1 MSDGSEAGAEDCP
14 GLDVLQRC
22 FDGGQEDPQN
32 AAVHEHVDGCELCRE
47 FMAAMARFELGVD
60 VSPAQVAEGDIV
72 GRYTVGAR
80 LGTGAMGVVYE
91 AYDRV
96 LHRRVALKFLSRS
109 VVSGRSEQV
118 RVFAEARAMARLSH
132 QNVAQVYE
140 ATEVEGRA
148 FIAMELVAGE
158 TLARW
163 LESDPH
169 ASWRTLVGVFA
180 QAARGLAAAHSEGVV
195 HGDFKPENVLLSEK
209 SVPKIVD
216 FGLAGV
222 AETKAD
228 IERGSTAEPS
238 GRALTGT
245 PLYLSPEVW
254 TGQVANAQ
262 SDQFAF
268 CVALFRALF
277 GQQPFPGASVRELEA
292 SVTGGNIDI
301 PRRGTKAPAR
311 LLRTLLRGLHA
322 DPTQRWPSM
331 GELAEALENSRKAHA
346 RRQLWIAG
354 AAIAAVSGTVGALV
368 VPDDDTCPTPS
379 DFAEQVWGEEQRGEV
394 VARLQPSLGHDGAA
408 AIAGLDGY
416 VERWATGRAEAC
428 GRMQANPSDP
438 ASARLDPVLSCLSDA
453 QRAIEAAVVVL
464 GTVPAAQ
471 LTDSVGIL
479 ATLPDLSWCPN
490 ADLQDGRP
498 VPDVDT
504 DGGGAVREARD
515 ELAKARALRG
525 VGLLDE
531 SSQAIQATADA
542 LTDVDEGHPIW
553 DEYRVARGLARFEAA
568 QYEPAI
574 EDLRRA
580 FRSAVRSGRDG
591 VASKSSRSLA
601 LVLAATDAERLDEAR
616 VYARVSQDVA
626 SRRGDVANVLA
637 AESRLSAIELS
648 AGAYDRALEHAEAA
662 LAMQQSREVSGPLL
676 TATLLMD
683 RAVALGY
690 LGRLQEAASSYQEAL
705 SLTRE
710 TVGPDHLRV
719 ALARMGL
726 ATALGAQGDFDA
738 ALVEL
743 RAARQTFAQTLGP
756 DHRHTV
762 DASHNIGV
770 SLLGQRH
777 FAEAEREFRALLALP
792 SLPGS
797 AADTLRVHRN
807 LGATLVGLGLFAEAA
822 RSIESALEAAD
833 LEPDDADV
841 LASREVIG
849 GALAAAGEFERSVTI
864 YGELVAHWKER
875 VSANHPSLLRIRVE
889 HEALMWRTGRT
900 PAARVEAELLKI
912 RDDVRGQLGA
922 AHGIPLRSQLLLA
935 ELAGAQGRVDDA
947 ESLYREA
954 VDSANPESALH
965 EEALVVFARY
975 LFGLSRHSEVVA
987 ILTEKRVAHARGGTR
1002 AQGLALRGY
1011 ALWELGEDRVGARTL
1026 VQDAA
1031 AHCDLRPGSFPL
1043 LAEQAAAWL
1052 QGHRL

>member
-1 MSDGSEAGAEDCP
+1 MSDGSEVGGEDCP

-22 FDGGQEDPQN
+22 FDGGHEDPQN

-47 FMAAMARFELGVD
+47 FMAAMARFELGAD
-60 VSPAQVAEGDIV
+60 VSPAQVAEGDLV
-72 GRYTVGAR
+72 GRYTVGAK

-109 VVSGRSEQV
+109 VVSGRSEQA

-169 ASWRTLVGVFA
+169 ASWRALVGVFA

-209 SVPKIVD
+209 RVPKIVD

-222 AETKAD
+222 AETRAD
-228 IERGSTAEPS
+228 IQRGSTADAP

-254 TGQVANAQ
+254 AGQAANAQ

-268 CVALFRALF
+268 CVSLFRALF
-277 GQQPFPGASVRELEA
+277 GQQPFPGTTVPELQA
-292 SVTGGNIDI
+292 NVTAGDIDI
-301 PRRGTKAPAR
+301 PRRGTRAPAR

-322 DPTQRWPSM
+322 DPVQRWPSM
-331 GELAEALENSRKAHA
+331 EELAEALENSRKAHA
-346 RRQLWIAG
+346 RRQRWVAG
-354 AAIAAVSGTVGALV
+354 AAIAVVSGTAGALA
-368 VPDDDTCPTPS
+368 VPDDVTCPTPR

-394 VARLQPSLGHDGAA
+394 VERLQPSLGHDGAA

-416 VERWATGRAEAC
+416 VERWAAARAEAC

-453 QRAIEAAVVVL
+453 QRAIEAAVAVL
-464 GTVPAAQ
+464 GTVPAAE
-471 LTDSVGIL
+471 LTDSVGVL

-490 ADLQDGRP
+490 ADLQDGRQL
-498 VPDVDT
+498 PDV

-531 SSQAIQATADA
+531 CNQAIRAAADT

-553 DEYRVARGLARFEAA
+553 DEYRIVRGLARFEAA
-568 QYEPAI
+568 QYEAAV

-601 LVLAATDAERLDEAR
+601 FVLAATDTERLDEAR
-616 VYARVSQDVA
+616 VYARVSQDIA

-710 TVGPDHLRV
+710 TVGPEHLRV

-743 RAARQTFAQTLGP
+743 RASRQTFAETLGP
-756 DHRHTV
+756 AHRHTV

-807 LGATLVGLGLFAEAA
+807 LGATLVGLGLVAEAA
-822 RSIESALEAAD
+822 RDIESALEAAE

-841 LASREVIG
+841 LASREVIA
-849 GALAAAGEFERSVTI
+849 GALAAAGEFERSATI

-900 PAARVEAELLKI
+900 PAARVEAELREI
-912 RDDVRGQLGA
+912 RDEARGQLGA
-922 AHGIPLRSQLLLA
+922 AHGVPLRSQLLLA

-954 VDSANPESALH
+954 IDSANPDSALY

-975 LFGLSRHSEVVA
+975 LFGLSRHSEVVE
-987 ILTEKRVAHARGGTR
+987 ILTDKRVAQARGGTH
-1002 AQGLALRGY
+1002 AEGLGLRGY
-1011 ALWELGEDRVGARTL
+1011 ALWELGEDRAAARAL

-1031 AHCDLRPGSFPL
+1031 AHCELRPGSFPL
-1043 LAEQAAAWL
+1043 LAERAAAWL
-1052 QGHRL
+1052 QMHRL